1 MVFAGLVPLA
11 GPGAPTTPIA
21 RELIALP
28 PEGIVRA
35 IVAAAAAGTTA
46 SPDAALSAGLRALA
60 KLLASEGD
68 GAVRAV
74 AQRLPIDIGRR
85 LLADAETIG

>member
-1 MVFAGLVPLA
+1 VPLA

-21 RELIALP
+21 RELVALP
-28 PEGIVRA
+28 PAGIVRA
-35 IVAAAAAGTTA
+35 IVTAAAAGTTV

-60 KLLASEGD
+60 KLLAGEGD

-85 LLADAETIG
+85 LLADAGAVG